1 MKVFPRTSSL
11 VELPMLQ
18 RTSLLLGCWFSAFLI
33 PPVRSQPSAPP
44 REFVQITASE
54 TAPSV
59 AALAAY
65 DDSTAM
71 FLNASGQIG
80 VAKFSPGLS
89 LIGWQHYSKASFDAL
104 PGLSLGPEFSVMLAS
119 AGELTQGFDTDT
131 DGQLDT
137 FQALVRDWPGA
148 KEGVTITA
156 GPLADSRGRVLFALS
171 PATMEQGAPPQAAIV
186 AWTPGQKEPETI
198 MSSNLPVTAIALS
211 QDGLLA
217 ALLSFPDYKDGF
229 FLSLTELPPP
239 LTPPSTTPSAPTGE
253 NVPSPSS
260 AATDGEKAGHE
271 PGKKTN
277 EEATSAKASPPASPP
292 LPMTLPSLLI
302 PSEMTKGAA
311 PRHLTFVHEVNEAKL
326 LLSCPES
333 QMIIEVA
340 PEKVGELWQGS
351 ILVHT
356 ITPEPILAM
365 SEMKPGKVL
374 GGGAKG
380 FFPID
385 ENIASYRI
393 RSIRRATDGLV
404 LGFTEPVDRSFAILP
419 ESYAVE
425 AVSLTGAASPVVIEP
440 VIEYDGRTVIL
451 KMPPPS
457 SETVLRVLCRNVPS
471 ATGAKLLSSACSYT
485 IHQDK

>member
-1 MKVFPRTSSL
+1 MIAFPHHSSL
-11 VELPMLQ
+11 ARLATFLRAPHWAGCALAAMLNP
-18 RTSLLLGCWFSAFLI
+18 LYG
-33 PPVRSQPSAPP
+33 QPTAPP

-59 AALAAY
+59 IALAAY
-65 DDSTAM
+65 DDATAM
-71 FLNASGQIG
+71 FLNESGQIG

-89 LIGWQHYSKASFDAL
+89 LIGWQHYSKVSFDAL
-104 PGLSLGPEFSVMLAS
+104 PGLSLGPDFSVMLVS
-119 AGELTQGFDTDT
+119 ARELTQCFDTDT

-137 FQALVRDWPGA
+137 FQSLVRDWLGA
-148 KEGVTITA
+148 KDGVTITA

-171 PATMEQGAPPQAAIV
+171 PAIVEQGAPPQAAIV
-186 AWTPGQKEPETI
+186 AWTPGQEKPETV

-217 ALLSFPDYKDGF
+217 ALLSFPDYKDGY

-239 LTPPSTTPSAPTGE
+239 IAPTSSAPPAPTSE
-253 NVPSPSS
+253 ISAPPSS
-260 AATDGEKAGHE
+260 AAADPAKANHE
-271 PGKKTN
+271 PDVKADG
-277 EEATSAKASPPASPP
+277 AVTSDIASPPASPP
-292 LPMTLPSLLI
+292 LPKTLPSLLI
-302 PSEMTKGAA
+302 PSEMTKGA
-311 PRHLTFVHEVNEAKL
+311 PPQHLTFVHEKNEARL
-326 LLSCPES
+326 LLSCPKS

-340 PEKVGELWQGS
+340 PEKVGDLWQGS

-356 ITPEPILAM
+356 ITAEPILAM
-365 SEMKPGKVL
+365 SEMEPGKIL

-385 ENIASYRI
+385 ENMATYRI
-393 RSIRRATDGLV
+393 RSIRRAADGLV
-404 LGFTEPVDRSFAILP
+404 LGFTEPVDRSLAILP

-425 AVSLTGAASPVVIEP
+425 AVSLTGAASPVTVEP

-457 SETVLRVLCRNVPS
+457 SETVLRVRCRNVPS